1 MMEEPFHDIFFNV
14 PLISIDLM
22 LLKRVKKLV
31 DRYLVQILSSSWVDN
46 FLMK

>member
-1 MMEEPFHDIFFNV
+1 MFCHMMEEPFCDIFFNV

-31 DRYLVQILSSSWVDN
+31 DRYLVQILSSS
-46 FLMK
+46 